1 MSNPARYSFTLVLG
15 DSFSDVWTVKDSAG
29 TAIDLSGG
37 TARMEINTAADGSGT
52 ALLVA
57 TSSDWIALGADGTM
71 TFSVP
76 AASTTA
82 LSFTTAYYDAW
93 ITLSG
98 TKETILYGEVTGQKA
113 IS

>member
-29 TAIDLSGG
+29 TA
-37 TARMEINTAADGSGT
+37 ADGSGT

-57 TSSDWIALGADGTM
+57 TSSDRIALGADGTM